1 MSDKNKNRN
10 DDMGDMGFFLD
21 DEDEIILRN
30 IWLDLAK
37 EKEQKKMKKTLDAP
51 DKVKGKGKS
60 GGNK

>member
-51 DKVKGKGKS
+51 DKVKRKGKS
-60 GGNK
+60 GSGK